1 MRKNIR
7 YYVYAVV
14 ALALLGMCFL
24 LPGSSVFHQGAWLTV
39 ILGLLAPVV
48 NRLWA
53 FKAVRRVYW
62 HPLNRAARTV
72 LVAVYGLLVLE
83 LFRPWE
89 APDGFATTAV
99 RLGAPLVYVFLI
111 APIVTFLP
119 YYPVRYWVLGQL
131 RTPTVAPHSR
141 DFFGVSPRTAVA
153 YLDAPLHK
161 LNAEQGRER
170 AYSYVWCADRA
181 MRTVQNRLTVE
192 AVREPITEETTE
204 RVERLQQLVE
214 RAYQRCDSMDR
225 HEPGS
230 QAYLQER
237 AQAMAN
243 SYVVLTSVGSPA
255 WGMGQWHNPL
265 VDAARGTVLHPHVQ
279 ALHNS
284 LEQAQAQARET
295 VRALNPVLLHARREG
310 NKQLV
315 GALAGFTRTLEAL
328 LTDGLNNTG
337 HMLSLC
343 PNTRPV
349 IAQPALKQMYELYP
363 QALERLVAATNL
375 TRVLSKFHREY
386 EASLEVVAYVKAA
399 LAIVPHLHDYVET
412 TGNRFYAKY
421 ARHREEALN
430 SVLEA
435 RSETGHDALFLA
447 NLHEW
452 VNTTGITA
460 PDNLSR
466 RTENNIRRLSAQIA
480 ATRTRR
486 ALAESVV
493 YAAGGLTEL
502 QNIDTA
508 RLAHLFSVV
517 NDEPVDADEPT
528 GVPPRVLAEAKALS
542 EKIRSACLK
551 QFPELAEGN
560 RATAEP
566 SMSAFYAA
574 ALAGSAYAFD
584 GVYAVREQLLE
595 NMRADRAESSELP
608 AVCWYWPHNTRAGD
622 AHGVDIDWDVSG
634 DFGGWENCDMG
645 GSDFSGCDSSGGG
658 DFGGSDGGGGGGGD

>member
-279 ALHNS
+279 A
-284 LEQAQAQARET
+284 
-295 VRALNPVLLHARREG
+295 
-310 NKQLV
+310 
-315 GALAGFTRTLEAL
+315 
-328 LTDGLNNTG
+328 
-337 HMLSLC
+337 
-343 PNTRPV
+343 
-349 IAQPALKQMYELYP
+349 
-363 QALERLVAATNL
+363 
-375 TRVLSKFHREY
+375 
-386 EASLEVVAYVKAA
+386 
-399 LAIVPHLHDYVET
+399 
-412 TGNRFYAKY
+412 
-421 ARHREEALN
+421 
-430 SVLEA
+430 
-435 RSETGHDALFLA
+435 
-447 NLHEW
+447 
-452 VNTTGITA
+452 
-460 PDNLSR
+460 
-466 RTENNIRRLSAQIA
+466 
-480 ATRTRR
+480 
-486 ALAESVV
+486 
-493 YAAGGLTEL
+493 
-502 QNIDTA
+502 
-508 RLAHLFSVV
+508 
-517 NDEPVDADEPT
+517 
-528 GVPPRVLAEAKALS
+528 
-542 EKIRSACLK
+542 
-551 QFPELAEGN
+551 
-560 RATAEP
+560 
-566 SMSAFYAA
+566 
-574 ALAGSAYAFD
+574 
-584 GVYAVREQLLE
+584 
-595 NMRADRAESSELP
+595 
-608 AVCWYWPHNTRAGD
+608 
-622 AHGVDIDWDVSG
+622 
-634 DFGGWENCDMG
+634 
-645 GSDFSGCDSSGGG
+645 
-658 DFGGSDGGGGGGGD
+658 